1 MESIQNCIKQ
11 FCLLLLGK
19 QKNFDRFILGY
30 LFNESP
36 FFLLF
41 KSWQSLRNLFQA

>member
-36 FFLLF
+36 FFF
-41 KSWQSLRNLFQA
+41 IV